1 MQRAQGF
8 HLGHMA
14 PPGHTLALP
23 THPCPRL
30 NGKMGFTTCDP
41 VTQLHRSR
49 WALSRQEVGV
59 DRTLKRL
66 RLDGESGSE
75 EAAGM
80 FRTHLRLGAQQ
91 TSEAGAAKS
100 SMALGVGWGS
110 PLAPSRKEPSVLTL
124 TVGGG
129 SRAFPELRRRRPPA
143 QEPHRCLKTETYRL
157 VYGLTQNP
165 PWKLPENTRGG
176 VGLGCELLWPG
187 VRAVKFL
194 SICCLSVK
202 WK

>member
-1 MQRAQGF
+1 MCFKGCHLQGGGLGKSLVRVQRWRLERAQGF
-8 HLGHMA
+8 HLGRRA

-30 NGKMGFTTCDP
+30 DGKMGFTTRDP
-41 VTQLHRSR
+41 VTQLHRS
-49 WALSRQEVGV
+49 SREEVGV

-75 EAAGM
+75 EATGM

-100 SMALGVGWGS
+100 STVLGVGWGS
-110 PLAPSRKEPSVLTL
+110 ALAPSRKEPSVLTL

-129 SRAFPELRRRRPPA
+129 SRAFPELRR
-143 QEPHRCLKTETYRL
+143 
-157 VYGLTQNP
+157 
-165 PWKLPENTRGG
+165 
-176 VGLGCELLWPG
+176 
-187 VRAVKFL
+187 
-194 SICCLSVK
+194 
-202 WK
+202 

>member
-1 MQRAQGF
+1 MV
-8 HLGHMA
+8 A
-14 PPGHTLALP
+14 PLSVTLHAGGLY
-23 THPCPRL
+23 L
-30 NGKMGFTTCDP
+30 P
-41 VTQLHRSR
+41 VTL
-49 WALSRQEVGV
+49 LSRAVV
-59 DRTLKRL
+59 TLLAAPGAGFRNRPLPSPQPFAAPSLLFARL
-66 RLDGESGSE
+66 FSSPPSLSSPS
-75 EAAGM
+75 AAP
-80 FRTHLRLGAQQ
+80 
-91 TSEAGAAKS
+91 SIPWS
-100 SMALGVGWGS
+100 CWLGVGWGS

-143 QEPHRCLKTETYRL
+143 QEPHRCLKTETNRL